1 MFLLL
6 FFRTNSTSASKPIGV
21 TSAISL
27 AEPKPEVILKEKQL
41 FYCHKGYTFVG
52 AMGGNVLVNFSHRF

>member
-27 AEPKPEVILKEKQL
+27 AEPKPEVILKEKAA
-41 FYCHKGYTFVG
+41 FYCRKGYTFVG
-52 AMGGNVLVNFSHRF
+52 AMDGNVSVNFGRRF